1 MKKYWWI
8 GIALIFTVI
17 TLAVSGVL
25 LKQKGEEE
33 NKANDV
39 VKIDE
44 SLYYKS
50 LDDEQ
55 IIFDKE
61 NGQRVSNELII
72 YADDTDRETIETYV
86 NEEKGEIVGYIEITN
101 TYQIEFDTSITV
113 EELRAKKNNLEKNNH
128 IELVSYN
135 HVLQASSYSAFYP
148 NDERW
153 KYSWDDMESGNWGL
167 KAINV
172 PEAWDYIKTQEENL
186 REIQMGIFEVDP
198 LNSEHEDLKANLGEI
213 FGYIDKK
220 EQKRSELNH
229 GTQVV
234 GVIGAVHN
242 NGKGISGVMMNN
254 GKMNYYSYNRA
265 KEYRKTSTMSCLIG
279 LTYLLQLGGQ
289 EQTTIINCSFGYDVY
304 LLGGTMQLGNVIR
317 KADNE
322 NLIYEKH
329 LKSMF
334 SNGYDFLI
342 VKAGGN
348 ATNMPFLRVDFDAKD
363 ENTHY
368 HYIPYDKK
376 NQEYSYLYEKYKKN
390 FAQRIYQGDVDA
402 SKDIFSG
409 IEDEELKSRIIVVG
423 GLDKPKEEEYPL
435 YFYSSKGNRIDIAAP
450 ATCIESTSAVKRYKK
465 YLYGTSFA
473 APYVSG
479 VAGLMLT
486 VNPELSGDELKT
498 ILQESGSGKY
508 NFGMNG
514 ETHEVPCVDA
524 YKAVKMA
531 DNYDENKGENF
542 GDQLF
547 GSWLQ
552 MNSDDPIMLTL
563 NEDLTIQ
570 YYNTV
575 SHERDY
581 NSTFE
586 WEDRLYLNLLNLTD
600 SDVTTVPYKVEIC
613 DGQNPLQMT
622 LTLENAQ
629 TSSDKTPLCGMEKIM
644 VGTYEKLSFSKEQL
658 ETIKTDLGVP
668 KDMDVVIVQNPPYYW
683 EPGQSWLT
691 HVVIYD
697 KSNHH
702 LAEATFYSKT
712 AELCRGMI
720 KYAG

>member
-1 MKKYWWI
+1 
-8 GIALIFTVI
+8 
-17 TLAVSGVL
+17 
-25 LKQKGEEE
+25 
-33 NKANDV
+33 
-39 VKIDE
+39 
-44 SLYYKS
+44 
-50 LDDEQ
+50 
-55 IIFDKE
+55 
-61 NGQRVSNELII
+61 
-72 YADDTDRETIETYV
+72 
-86 NEEKGEIVGYIEITN
+86 
-101 TYQIEFDTSITV
+101 
-113 EELRAKKNNLEKNNH
+113 
-128 IELVSYN
+128 
-135 HVLQASSYSAFYP
+135 
-148 NDERW
+148 
-153 KYSWDDMESGNWGL
+153 
-167 KAINV
+167 
-172 PEAWDYIKTQEENL
+172 
-186 REIQMGIFEVDP
+186 
-198 LNSEHEDLKANLGEI
+198 
-213 FGYIDKK
+213 
-220 EQKRSELNH
+220 
-229 GTQVV
+229 
-234 GVIGAVHN
+234 
-242 NGKGISGVMMNN
+242 
-254 GKMNYYSYNRA
+254 
-265 KEYRKTSTMSCLIG
+265 
-279 LTYLLQLGGQ
+279 
-289 EQTTIINCSFGYDVY
+289 
-304 LLGGTMQLGNVIR
+304 
-317 KADNE
+317 
-322 NLIYEKH
+322 
-329 LKSMF
+329 MF

-376 NQEYSYLYEKYKKN
+376 NQEYSYLYQKYKKN

-450 ATCIESTSAVKRYKK
+450 AACIESTSAVKRYKK

-542 GDQLF
+542 GDELF

-600 SDVTTVPYKVEIC
+600 SDVTTVPYK
-613 DGQNPLQMT
+613 L
-622 LTLENAQ
+622 
-629 TSSDKTPLCGMEKIM
+629 
-644 VGTYEKLSFSKEQL
+644 
-658 ETIKTDLGVP
+658 
-668 KDMDVVIVQNPPYYW
+668 
-683 EPGQSWLT
+683 
-691 HVVIYD
+691 
-697 KSNHH
+697 
-702 LAEATFYSKT
+702 
-712 AELCRGMI
+712 
-720 KYAG
+720 KYAMGRIRYR